1 MVQCRHLIPALNEC
15 AARVKYMTAR
25 LYATQFLGHGCMH
38 DLTTECSFDAQATW
52 VIDVL
57 SLSIDMPSMV
67 VCTTRHWE
75 TSGRLV
81 QEINVCT
88 VVAITL
94 LVRPLFSVLGKK
106 TR

>member
-1 MVQCRHLIPALNEC
+1 
-15 AARVKYMTAR
+15 
-25 LYATQFLGHGCMH
+25 MH

-57 SLSIDMPSMV
+57 GLFIDMPSMV

-88 VVAITL
+88 VVAMTL
-94 LVRPLFSVLGKK
+94 LVRPLFLFWGKQLVDFGPPIEIK
-106 TR
+106 LRKVEKLYPTKCMHGFMKIKNYI